1 MFLYQKHAIMKKL
14 ILSLFITAP
23 FLLQAQLEKTLK
35 KTIEL
40 KMPGKVYVSIATGD
54 DSLSG
59 TRGGAV
65 AWHPVQKKYY
75 AAFAGNKTYPLA
87 VFDVSGK
94 RLSNEDLTTMEDL
107 RGLWY
112 NPKMKKICSNGYNDI
127 GWFSYQLDA
136 KGIPKDSEMD
146 FEGKNQ
152 PGAQCIG
159 VYNSNTNQ
167 VCFLEGQN
175 IYLYNADAMQD
186 DNTIRLYAGIS
197 KEKDIDSDDD
207 GEYLSEDYNYNVLIY
222 TGIPKAEFGLLNIYQ
237 RQVELYNQKTG
248 LMTQKLKLPDNIPVW
263 PAFNFSYS
271 NGTYWAFDQDTRT
284 WTGYK

>member
-1 MFLYQKHAIMKKL
+1 MKK
-14 ILSLFITAP
+14 ILFGFCLMLP
-23 FLLQAQLEKTLK
+23 FLMQAQLEKTLK

-40 KMPGKVYVSIATGD
+40 KMPGKVYESIRTGG
-54 DSLSG
+54 DSLPG

-75 AAFAGNKTYPLA
+75 AAFAGNRTFPLA
-87 VFDVSGK
+87 VFDVTGK
-94 RLSNEDLTTMEDL
+94 RLSDEYLTTMEDL

-112 NPKMKKICSNGYNDI
+112 NPKLKKICGNGYYDI
-127 GWFSYQLDA
+127 GWFSYSLDA
-136 KGIPKDSEMD
+136 KGFPIDVQND

-152 PGAQCIG
+152 PEDQCIG
-159 VYNSNTNQ
+159 VYNNNSNQ
-167 VCFLEGQN
+167 VCFLNGQF
-175 IYLYNADAMQD
+175 IYSYNADAMQSD
-186 DNTIRLYAGIS
+186 TTIRLYPGIS
-197 KEKDIDSDDD
+197 NKENIDEDDN
-207 GEYLSEDYNYNVLIY
+207 GETLSEDYNYNVLIY

-248 LMTQKLKLPDNIPVW
+248 LLTQKLLLPADLPVW

-271 NGTYWAFDQDTRT
+271 NGTYWAFDQETRT